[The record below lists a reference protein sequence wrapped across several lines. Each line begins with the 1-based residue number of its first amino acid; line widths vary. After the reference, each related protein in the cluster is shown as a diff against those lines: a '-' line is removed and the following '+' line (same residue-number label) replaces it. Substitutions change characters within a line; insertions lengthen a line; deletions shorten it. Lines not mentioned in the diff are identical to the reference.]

1 MKLIYLDTCIVI
13 YLIEKHLIHFAKIEL
28 LMEKSFNTTF
38 CYSPLIRMETSV
50 MPFRTKDFQLQRL
63 YELFFDSQSLLP
75 ITDQV
80 FDNVAQLRAD
90 FPSLKTPDAIH
101 LATAIYHNCDEF
113 WTNDNHLD
121 KIAPNLVKNI
131 L

>member
-13 YLIEKHLIHFAKIEL
+13 YFIEKHPIHSLKIESLIEK
-28 LMEKSFNTTF
+28 SVDTTF
-38 CYSPLIRMETSV
+38 CFSPLIRMETLV
-50 MPFRTKDFQLQRL
+50 MPFRTRDIQLQRL

-75 ITDQV
+75 ITV
-80 FDNVAQLRAD
+80 EAFDNAAQLRAD

-101 LATAIYHNCDEF
+101 LATAIHHRCDEF